1 MKTLG
6 SYSISKSFSGIRIS
20 LLIYFLLSVGASLQ
34 ISGSNWD
41 IVWHGIGNIETFFT
55 PPHSVIYSGVALAIG
70 SIIWGFVQ
78 TANIIRQQKKGAMWF
93 ISVPLSLPFSLKL
106 AAMGCILQLSAGP
119 LDFWWHSQFGF
130 DGLLSPPHS
139 VLAVGMLMAALGA
152 LIGIYSHYSYLSN
165 KINNTLSLLFSKL
178 SLIVGFAVFLMV
190 SVGVILMFTL
200 PFSNGQYFDFNPNPY
215 AALVAASIFIP
226 FILGVC
232 LFLAAKVS
240 TCSTNNRISFILSPI
255 VAVIMII
262 QSTTT
267 ITSNSYFA
275 WLFPLYLLNI
285 LPAVVAD
292 ILILSYLQKKKYE
305 VMIPSSSSSS
315 SYSSQSFSSNSEVAN
330 PKNNTTT
337 IKLCLIASMIV
348 SIFYTT
354 LFFPW
359 TVDVYGGYFKPPNTL
374 RTEEFFVQLLIPVI
388 LPIAVP
394 VSILSSMA

>member
-6 SYSISKSFSGIRIS
+6 SFSISKSFSGIRIS
-20 LLIYFLLSVGASLQ
+20 LLIYFLLSVGVSLQ

-41 IVWHGIGNIETFFT
+41 IVWHGIGNVETFFT

-70 SIIWGFVQ
+70 SIIGGFVQ
-78 TANIIRQQKKGAMWF
+78 TANIIRQQKKDAMWF

-119 LDFWWHSQFGF
+119 FDFWWHSQFGF

-152 LIGIYSHYSYLSN
+152 LIGIYYHYRGQ
-165 KINNTLSLLFSKL
+165 NNNSTSCSIFSRL
-178 SLIVGFAVFLMV
+178 SLILAFAVFLL
-190 SVGVILMFTL
+190 VGVGIVLMFTL
-200 PFSNGQYFDFNPNPY
+200 PFSKGQYFDFNPNPL
-215 AALVAASIFIP
+215 AAVVAASTFIP
-226 FILGVC
+226 FIIGLC
-232 LFLAAKVS
+232 LFVAAKIS
-240 TCSTNNRISFILSPI
+240 AFPTNNKRIPFMLTSII
-255 VAVIMII
+255 AVIMIL

-285 LPAVVAD
+285 IPAIVTD
-292 ILILSYLQKKKYE
+292 ILILHVFDKRRDKVGARKTSIMNCYA
-305 VMIPSSSSSS
+305 
-315 SYSSQSFSSNSEVAN
+315 VA
-330 PKNNTTT
+330 
-337 IKLCLIASMIV
+337 SVIV

-359 TVDVYGGYFKPPNTL
+359 TVDVYGGYFEPPDTL
-374 RTEEFFVQLLIPVI
+374 RTEQFLVQLMIPVV

-394 VSILSSMA
+394 ISIVSSLAGGLVAQILMKTKKLNIMILS

>member
-6 SYSISKSFSGIRIS
+6 SHSISKSFSGIRIS
-20 LLIYFLLSVGASLQ
+20 LLIYFLLSVGVS
-34 ISGSNWD
+34 
-41 IVWHGIGNIETFFT
+41 
-55 PPHSVIYSGVALAIG
+55 
-70 SIIWGFVQ
+70 
-78 TANIIRQQKKGAMWF
+78 
-93 ISVPLSLPFSLKL
+93 
-106 AAMGCILQLSAGP
+106 LQLSAGP

-152 LIGIYSHYSYLSN
+152 LIGIYSHYSYLSD

-200 PFSNGQYFDFNPNPY
+200 PFSNGQYFDFNPNPF

-232 LFLAAKVS
+232 LFLAAKIS
-240 TCSTNNRISFILSPI
+240 TCSINNRIPFILSSI

-285 LPAVVAD
+285 IPAIVTD
-292 ILILSYLQKKKYE
+292 ILILHLFDKRRDKVGARK
-305 VMIPSSSSSS
+305 SSIMNC
-315 SYSSQSFSSNSEVAN
+315 YVA
-330 PKNNTTT
+330 
-337 IKLCLIASMIV
+337 ASVIV

-359 TVDVYGGYFKPPNTL
+359 TVDVYGGYYEPPDTL
-374 RTEEFFVQLLIPVI
+374 RTEQFLVQLMIPVV
-388 LPIAVP
+388 LPITVP
-394 VSILSSMA
+394 ISIVSSLAGGLVAQILMKTKKLSI

>member
-1 MKTLG
+1 MDISVIFDMFFAISYRVFPSIYRGHELMKTLG
-6 SYSISKSFSGIRIS
+6 SHSISKSFSGIRIS
-20 LLIYFLLSVGASLQ
+20 LLIYFLLSVGVSLQ

-41 IVWHGIGNIETFFT
+41 IVWHGIGNVETFFT
-55 PPHSVIYSGVALAIG
+55 
-70 SIIWGFVQ
+70 
-78 TANIIRQQKKGAMWF
+78 
-93 ISVPLSLPFSLKL
+93 
-106 AAMGCILQLSAGP
+106 
-119 LDFWWHSQFGF
+119 
-130 DGLLSPPHS
+130 PPHS

-152 LIGIYSHYSYLSN
+152 LIGIYSHYSYLRN

-200 PFSNGQYFDFNPNPY
+200 PFSNGQYFDFNPNPF

-240 TCSTNNRISFILSPI
+240 TCSTNNRIPFILSSI

-285 LPAVVAD
+285 IPA
-292 ILILSYLQKKKYE
+292 
-305 VMIPSSSSSS
+305 
-315 SYSSQSFSSNSEVAN
+315 
-330 PKNNTTT
+330 
-337 IKLCLIASMIV
+337 IV
-348 SIFYTT
+348 T
-354 LFFPW
+354 
-359 TVDVYGGYFKPPNTL
+359 
-374 RTEEFFVQLLIPVI
+374 
-388 LPIAVP
+388 
-394 VSILSSMA
+394 

>member
-6 SYSISKSFSGIRIS
+6 SHSLSKSFSGIRIS
-20 LLIYFLLSVGASLQ
+20 LLIYFLLSVGMLLQ

-41 IVWHGIGNIETFFT
+41 IVWHGIGNVETFFT

-78 TANIIRQQKKGAMWF
+78 TANIIRQQKKDAMWF
-93 ISVPLSLPFSLKL
+93 ISVPLSLPFSLRL
-106 AAMGCILQLSAGP
+106 ATMGCILQLSAGP

-152 LIGIYSHYSYLSN
+152 LIGIYSHY
-165 KINNTLSLLFSKL
+165 KINNR
-178 SLIVGFAVFLMV
+178 
-190 SVGVILMFTL
+190 
-200 PFSNGQYFDFNPNPY
+200 
-215 AALVAASIFIP
+215 IP
-226 FILGVC
+226 FIL
-232 LFLAAKVS
+232 S
-240 TCSTNNRISFILSPI
+240 SI

-267 ITSNSYFA
+267 ITSNSYFT

-285 LPAVVAD
+285 IPAIVTD
-292 ILILSYLQKKKYE
+292 ILILHLFDKRRNKGGARKTSIMNCY
-305 VMIPSSSSSS
+305 
-315 SYSSQSFSSNSEVAN
+315 VA
-330 PKNNTTT
+330 
-337 IKLCLIASMIV
+337 ASVIV

-359 TVDVYGGYFKPPNTL
+359 TVDVYGGYFEPPDTL
-374 RTEEFFVQLLIPVI
+374 RTEQFLVQLMIPVV
-388 LPIAVP
+388 LPITVP
-394 VSILSSMA
+394 ISIVSSLAGGLVAQILTKTKILNIMVLS